1 MCAMFNNSL
10 ANSLFGS
17 RNTIWSGSFFSASN
31 LGDLGLMKSGVYT
44 KMLKSYYEKVGSDT
58 ETKKS
63 SSSSSS
69 DNSPT
74 WDDIRKKY
82 VTPEVKVDAKAE
94 EAGKALSSVKSTSQT
109 LSTDASALANMDFD
123 KSSRDEIYDAV
134 KKMAD
139 SYNAVVDSAKKS
151 SLTSISKSV
160 SWMTDDT
167 KARAKQLEKM
177 GITIGTDNKITVDKD
192 KFAQANLTD
201 IKSLFKG
208 SGGLADR
215 HAQRANGLVNLASNQ
230 MLMNSGRSLYSST
243 GVLK

>member
-10 ANSLFGS
+10 ADSLFGS
-17 RNTIWSGSFFSASN
+17 RNSIWSGSFLSASN

-44 KMLKSYYEKVGSDT
+44 KMLKSYYEKVGNDT
-58 ETKKS
+58 ETKTSKS
-63 SSSSSS
+63 SSDSPVW
-69 DNSPT
+69 DN
-74 WDDIRKKY
+74 DRKKFI
-82 VTPEVKVDAKAE
+82 TPEVKVDAKEE
-94 EAGKALSSVKSTSQT
+94 EAKKALSSVKSASKN
-109 LSTDASALANMDFD
+109 LSTDASALANMDYD
-123 KSSRDEIYDAV
+123 TSSRDEIYDAV

-139 SYNAVVDSAKKS
+139 SYNTVVDSAKKS

-160 SWMTDDT
+160 TWMTDDT
-167 KARAKQLEKM
+167 KARAKQLEKL

-201 IKSLFKG
+201 IKSVFKG

-230 MLMNSGRSLYSST
+230 MLMNSGRSLYSSS

>member
-1 MCAMFNNSL
+1 MSAMFNNSL

-44 KMLKSYYEKVGSDT
+44 KMLKSYYEKVGDDT
-58 ETKKS
+58 KTTKS
-63 SSSSSS
+63 SSSSSN
-69 DNSPT
+69 NSPT
-74 WDDIRKKY
+74 WDDIRKRY
-82 VTPEVKVDAKAE
+82 VTPEVTVDAKDTEAE
-94 EAGKALSSVKSTSQT
+94 KALSSVKSTTKT

-151 SLTSISKSV
+151 NVTSISKSV

-177 GITIGTDNKITVDKD
+177 GITIGTDNKLTVDKD

>member
-10 ANSLFGS
+10 ADSLFGS
-17 RNTIWSGSFFSASN
+17 RNSIWSGSFFSASN

-63 SSSSSS
+63 SSSSNS
-69 DNSPT
+69 NSPT
-74 WDDIRKKY
+74 WDDVRKKY
-82 VTPEVKVDAKAE
+82 ITPEVKVDAKAE
-94 EAGKALSSVKSTSQT
+94 EAEKALSNVKSASKT
-109 LSTDASALANMDFD
+109 LSTDASALANMDYD
-123 KSSRDEIYDAV
+123 TSSRDEIYDAV

-160 SWMTDDT
+160 TWMTDDT
-167 KARAKQLEKM
+167 KARAKQLEKL

-201 IKSLFKG
+201 IKSVFKG

-230 MLMNSGRSLYSST
+230 MLMNSGRSLYSSS

>member
-10 ANSLFGS
+10 ADSLFGS
-17 RNTIWSGSFFSASN
+17 RNSIWSGSFFSASN

-63 SSSSSS
+63 SSSSNS
-69 DNSPT
+69 NSPT
-74 WDDIRKKY
+74 WDDVRKKY
-82 VTPEVKVDAKAE
+82 ITPEVKVDAKAE
-94 EAGKALSSVKSTSQT
+94 EAEKALSNVKSASKT
-109 LSTDASALANMDFD
+109 LSTDASALANMDYD
-123 KSSRDEIYDAV
+123 TSSRDEIYDAV

-160 SWMTDDT
+160 TWMTDDT
-167 KARAKQLEKM
+167 KARAKQLEKL

-201 IKSLFKG
+201 IKSVFKG

-230 MLMNSGRSLYSST
+230 MSMNSGRSLYSSS

>member
-17 RNTIWSGSFFSASN
+17 RNSIWSGSFFSASN

-63 SSSSSS
+63 SSSS

-74 WDDIRKKY
+74 WDDIRKRY
-82 VTPEVKVDAKAE
+82 VTPEVKVDAKDTEAE
-94 EAGKALSSVKSTSQT
+94 KALSSVKSTSKT

-192 KFAQANLTD
+192 KFAKANLTD

-230 MLMNSGRSLYSST
+230 MMTNAGRSLYSST

>member
-17 RNTIWSGSFFSASN
+17 RNSIWSGSFFSASN

-63 SSSSSS
+63 SNSS

-74 WDDIRKKY
+74 WDDIRKRY
-82 VTPEVKVDAKAE
+82 VTPEVKVDAKDTEAE
-94 EAGKALSSVKSTSQT
+94 KALSSVKSTSKT

-192 KFAQANLTD
+192 KFAKANLTD

-230 MLMNSGRSLYSST
+230 MMTNAGRSLYSST

>member
-17 RNTIWSGSFFSASN
+17 RNSIWSGSFFSASN
-31 LGDLGLMKSGVYT
+31 LGDMGLMKSGVYT
-44 KMLKSYYEKVGSDT
+44 KMLKSYYEKVGNDK
-58 ETKKS
+58 ETTK
-63 SSSSSS
+63 SSSSS

-74 WDDIRKKY
+74 WDDIRKRY
-82 VTPEVKVDAKAE
+82 VTPEVKVDAKDTEAE
-94 EAGKALSSVKSTSQT
+94 KALSSVKSTSKT

-192 KFAQANLTD
+192 KFAKANLTD

-230 MLMNSGRSLYSST
+230 MMTNAGRSLYSST

>member
-1 MCAMFNNSL
+1 MCAMLNNSL
-10 ANSLFGS
+10 ADSLFGS
-17 RNTIWSGSFFSASN
+17 KNSIWSGSFFSASN
-31 LGDLGLMKSGVYT
+31 LGDLGLMRSGVYT
-44 KMLKSYYEKVGSDT
+44 KMLKSYYEKVGNDK
-58 ETKKS
+58 ETKTKTN
-63 SSSSSS
+63 SS
-69 DNSPT
+69 DSPV
-74 WDDIRKKY
+74 WDNDRKKFI
-82 VTPEVKVDAKAE
+82 TPEVKVDAKAE
-94 EAGKALSSVKSTSQT
+94 EAKKALSSVKSSSKS

-123 KSSRDEIYDAV
+123 TSSRDEIYDAV

-160 SWMTDDT
+160 TWMTDDT
-167 KARAKQLEKM
+167 KARAKQLEKL
-177 GITIGTDNKITVDKD
+177 GITIGTDNKLTVDKD
-192 KFAQANLTD
+192 KFAEANLTD

-230 MLMNSGRSLYSST
+230 MLMDSGRSLYSST

>member
-10 ANSLFGS
+10 ADSLFGS
-17 RNTIWSGSFFSASN
+17 RNSIWSGSFLSASN

-44 KMLKSYYEKVGSDT
+44 KMLKSYYEKVGNDT
-58 ETKKS
+58 ETKTKKS
-63 SSSSSS
+63 SSDSPVW
-69 DNSPT
+69 DN
-74 WDDIRKKY
+74 DRKKFI
-82 VTPEVKVDAKAE
+82 TPEVKVDAKEE
-94 EAGKALSSVKSTSQT
+94 EAKKALSSVKSASKN
-109 LSTDASALANMDFD
+109 LSTDASALANMDYD

-160 SWMTDDT
+160 TWMTDDT
-167 KARAKQLEKM
+167 KARAKQLEKL

-201 IKSLFKG
+201 IKSVFKG

-230 MLMNSGRSLYSST
+230 MSMNSGRSLYSSS

>member
-17 RNTIWSGSFFSASN
+17 RNSIWSGSFFSASN

-44 KMLKSYYEKVGSDT
+44 KMLKSYNDK
-58 ETKKS
+58 ETTK

-74 WDDIRKKY
+74 WDDIRKRY
-82 VTPEVKVDAKAE
+82 VTPEVKVDAKDTEAE
-94 EAGKALSSVKSTSQT
+94 KALSSVKSTSKT

-192 KFAQANLTD
+192 KFAKANLTD

-230 MLMNSGRSLYSST
+230 IMTNAGRSLYSST

>member
-10 ANSLFGS
+10 ADSLFGS
-17 RNTIWSGSFFSASN
+17 RNSIWSGSFFSASN

-63 SSSSSS
+63 SSSSNS
-69 DNSPT
+69 NSPT
-74 WDDIRKKY
+74 WDDVRKKY
-82 VTPEVKVDAKAE
+82 ITPEVKVDAKAE
-94 EAGKALSSVKSTSQT
+94 EAEKALSNVKSASKT
-109 LSTDASALANMDFD
+109 LSTDASALANMDYD
-123 KSSRDEIYDAV
+123 TSSRDEIYDAV

-160 SWMTDDT
+160 TWMTDDT
-167 KARAKQLEKM
+167 KARAKQLEKL

-201 IKSLFKG
+201 IKSVFKG

-230 MLMNSGRSLYSST
+230 ILMNSGRSLYSSS

>member
-10 ANSLFGS
+10 ADSLFGS
-17 RNTIWSGSFFSASN
+17 RNSIWSGSFLSASN

-44 KMLKSYYEKVGSDT
+44 KMLKSYYEKVGNDT
-58 ETKKS
+58 ETKTKKS
-63 SSSSSS
+63 SSDSPVW
-69 DNSPT
+69 DN
-74 WDDIRKKY
+74 DRKKFI
-82 VTPEVKVDAKAE
+82 TPEVKVDAKEE
-94 EAGKALSSVKSTSQT
+94 EAKKALSSVKSASKN
-109 LSTDASALANMDFD
+109 LSTDASALANMDYD

-139 SYNAVVDSAKKS
+139 SYNTVVDSAKKS

-160 SWMTDDT
+160 TWMTDDT
-167 KARAKQLEKM
+167 KARAKQLEKL

-201 IKSLFKG
+201 IKSVFKG

-230 MLMNSGRSLYSST
+230 MSMNSGRSLYSSS

>member
-17 RNTIWSGSFFSASN
+17 RNSIWSGSFFSASN

-44 KMLKSYYEKVGSDT
+44 KMLKSYYEKVGNDK
-58 ETKKS
+58 ETTK

-74 WDDIRKKY
+74 WDDIRKRY
-82 VTPEVKVDAKAE
+82 VTPEVKVDAKDTEAE
-94 EAGKALSSVKSTSQT
+94 KALSSVKSTSKT

-192 KFAQANLTD
+192 KFAKANLTD

-230 MLMNSGRSLYSST
+230 MMTNAGRSLYSST